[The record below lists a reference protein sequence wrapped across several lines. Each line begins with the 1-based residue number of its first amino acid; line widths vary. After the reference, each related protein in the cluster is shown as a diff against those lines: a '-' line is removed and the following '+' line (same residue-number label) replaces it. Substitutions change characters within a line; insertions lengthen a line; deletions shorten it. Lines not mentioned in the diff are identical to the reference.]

1 MGAPDGGANVE
12 VRIGLSNT
20 VREVELELADDVD
33 GDAVKASI
41 DAAVASGSG
50 LVWLEDRKG
59 RRVGLVAEKI
69 AYVDLGPASDK
80 GRIGF
85 G

>member
-1 MGAPDGGANVE
+1 MD

-20 VREVELELADDVD
+20 PREVELELADDAD
-33 GDAVKASI
+33 AEAVKASI
-41 DAAVASGSG
+41 AKALTEGNV
-50 LVWLEDRKG
+50 LVWLQDRKG
-59 RRVGLVAEKI
+59 RQVGLVAEKI
-69 AYVDLGPASDK
+69 AYVDLGPAKDK

>member
-1 MGAPDGGANVE
+1 VNVD

-20 VREVELELADDVD
+20 VREVELELPDDADVE
-33 GDAVKASI
+33 ALKAQ
-41 DAAVASGSG
+41 VAEGLGNGST
-50 LVWLEDRKG
+50 LVWLTDRKG
-59 RRVGLVAEKI
+59 RQVGLVVEKI
-69 AYVDLGPASDK
+69 AYVDLGTPADK

>member
-1 MGAPDGGANVE
+1 VD

-20 VREVELELADDVD
+20 VREVELEMADDTD
-33 GDAVKASI
+33 AEAVKASI
-41 DAAVASGSG
+41 AAAVADGTA

-59 RRVGLVAEKI
+59 RQIGLVAEKI

>member
-1 MGAPDGGANVE
+1 VD

-20 VREVELELADDVD
+20 AREVELELADDSD
-33 GDAVKASI
+33 PEAVKASI
-41 DAAVASGSG
+41 GAAVAEGSG
-50 LVWLEDRKG
+50 LVWLQDRKG
-59 RRVGLVAEKI
+59 RQVGFVAEKI

>member
-33 GDAVKASI
+33 SEGVKASI
-41 DAAVASGSG
+41 DSAVASGSG
-50 LVWLEDRKG
+50 IVWLEDRKG

>member
-1 MGAPDGGANVE
+1 MD

-20 VREVELELADDVD
+20 VREVELELPDDADVE
-33 GDAVKASI
+33 ALKTQ
-41 DAAVASGSG
+41 VAEGLGNGSTM
-50 LVWLEDRKG
+50 VWLTDRKG
-59 RRVGLVAEKI
+59 RQVGLVVEKI
-69 AYVDLGPASDK
+69 AYVDLGTQADK

>member
-1 MGAPDGGANVE
+1 MD

-20 VREVELELADDVD
+20 VREVELELPDDTDVE
-33 GDAVKASI
+33 ALKAT
-41 DAAVASGSG
+41 VAEGLGKGSPM
-50 LVWLEDRKG
+50 VWLTDRKG
-59 RRVGLVAEKI
+59 RQVGLVVEKI
-69 AYVDLGPASDK
+69 AYVDLGTPADK

>member
-1 MGAPDGGANVE
+1 VD

-20 VREVELELADDVD
+20 VREVELELGDDADPES
-33 GDAVKASI
+33 VKASI
-41 DAAVASGSG
+41 SAAVSEGSG

-59 RRVGLVAEKI
+59 RQVGLVAEKI